1 MCQQSTMTDPK
12 PVIIVPVEQ
21 YTAMINELRSLRS
34 ERTEIVTA
42 CRTMCE
48 ICHPIEEWRGETLMF
63 LRVAQSV
70 VNRADGLGK

>member
-1 MCQQSTMTDPK
+1 MCQQSTMTDPE
-12 PVIIVPVEQ
+12 PVLIIPVGQ
-21 YTAMINELRSLRS
+21 YRELINELRTLRS

-70 VNRADGLGK
+70 VNRADGVGR

>member
-1 MCQQSTMTDPK
+1 MCQQSTTTEPK
-12 PVIIVPVEQ
+12 PVLIIPVEQ
-21 YTAMINELRSLRS
+21 YTAMINELRGLRA
-34 ERTEIVTA
+34 EKTEIVTA

-70 VNRADGLGK
+70 VRRAEGQGR